1 MLFAVVKRM
10 YINREVYLCNVI
22 LLRKILCYRYSTI
35 KNFAKMFLTKFGD
48 RFSNVGLF
56 ETKCMKSYLNLFR
69 FDIFIVRCL
78 GG

>member
-1 MLFAVVKRM
+1 
-10 YINREVYLCNVI
+10 
-22 LLRKILCYRYSTI
+22 
-35 KNFAKMFLTKFGD
+35 MFLTKFGD